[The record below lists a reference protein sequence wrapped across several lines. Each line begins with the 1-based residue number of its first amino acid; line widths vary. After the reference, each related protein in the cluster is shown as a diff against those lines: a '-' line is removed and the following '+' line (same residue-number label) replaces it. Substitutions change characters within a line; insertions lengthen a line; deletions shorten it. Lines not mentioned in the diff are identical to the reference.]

1 MHNIDE
7 RTERIVKWREA
18 MATLP
23 DARFFEI
30 MRAYLGEI
38 HTPFNK
44 HKLIERL
51 SSVLRNADNREN
63 IRLFISDFDIKMIT
77 AVSML
82 EKPTQ
87 EKLAELF
94 VEEYDFAAVY
104 AELMNLSDRLILYPH
119 TREDGTKEFRLNPLL
134 DDVLMPFINLNTLLP
149 AAKAVV
155 FASKTECASNA
166 LSPLFIGALVSC
178 VNMFPDMCKSDGDLK
193 KKSYER
199 LGAIFAG
206 QTVCAALLVKA
217 FINLGIFKFGE
228 EGLFTDSTKLAAF
241 AELNACEQYTY
252 LAVSAAVRFGREN
265 LRIHAQLLAD
275 SLSSIPADGFTKQI
289 ILRTMF
295 ILANKKNKAEVK
307 TSLSRF
313 ERILE
318 AHCTRETPQC
328 DTGGIAPAI
337 LEAAIEFGIL
347 IKQGESE
354 MGEESFSFNA
364 DIVDSAASEREA
376 GEAAHSVIINAG
388 NSITVMPHLR
398 LKDVLSL
405 AEFTDIARYS
415 TACEFELTKKSVS
428 RAFDKNRTPEDIY
441 RALEIFSAHAIPQ
454 SLKMNVEE
462 WYDAYSGALLY
473 SGYVLK
479 ADEKT
484 QRIIENSPALAQLIR
499 QKLADGIFLLDIT
512 DGKDALKII
521 AKAGIDIIASVKT
534 AAAREERAVFPHIAY
549 GKNKIE
555 RGTHPALPQTDT
567 KSCVEKIN
575 ALLKIAETL
584 ELDAQQK
591 ECLVSRIQ
599 QKLIISPS
607 QLHSDCLHIETFE
620 ADGTEYFRKLRLL
633 EDAAAAHDMAHITLP
648 DDQTG
653 GALRTLTG
661 RVLAVLRAESG
672 ASVRLELSPNTTPV
686 VFPVSKITRIKVM
699 RGFGTEGVGKG

>member
-7 RTERIVKWREA
+7 RAERIVKWREA

-51 SSVLRNADNREN
+51 SSVLRNADNRET

-77 AVSML
+77 AVSIL

-94 VEEYDFAAVY
+94 AEEYDFAAVY

-134 DDVLMPFINLNTLLP
+134 DDVLVPFINLNMLLP
-149 AAKAVV
+149 AAKAAVLSGS
-155 FASKTECASNA
+155 AEACASNA

-178 VNMFPDMCKSDGDLK
+178 VNMFPDMCKADGDLK

-228 EGLFTDSTKLAAF
+228 EGLFTDSAKLAAF

-275 SLSSIPADGFTKQI
+275 TLSSILADGFTKQI

-295 ILANKKNKAEVK
+295 MLANKKNKAEVK

-313 ERILE
+313 EKILE

-354 MGEESFSFNA
+354 MGEEIFSFNA
-364 DIVDSAASEREA
+364 DIVDSAAGNRES

-405 AEFTDIARYS
+405 AEVTDIARYS

-441 RALEIFSAHAIPQ
+441 RALETFSAHAIPQ

-462 WYDAYSGALLY
+462 WYAAYSGALLY

-499 QKLADGIFLLDIT
+499 QKLADGIFLLDIP

-534 AAAREERAVFPHIAY
+534 AAAREESAVFPRIVY

-555 RGTHPALPQTDT
+555 RGTPLALPQTDT
-567 KSCVEKIN
+567 KSCAEKIN

-591 ECLVSRIQ
+591 ECLVSRIR
-599 QKLIISPS
+599 QKLIITPAQFNSC
-607 QLHSDCLHIETFE
+607 CLHIETFE

-686 VFPVSKITRIKVM
+686 VFPVSKITRVKIM
-699 RGFGTEGVGKG
+699 RGFGVDGM